1 MDGLERRLVC
11 IVCPKGCRLRARQEE
26 GRWTVEGNGCPR
38 GEAYALQELTA
49 PTRVLTTTVRLTG
62 GAHPRLPVKT
72 DSSIPKDRI
81 LDCIQLMNALTV
93 QAPVQVGQRLAEDI
107 LGLGVSIVACRTME
121 RVE

>member
-11 IVCPKGCRLRARQEE
+11 IVCPKGCRLRARREE

-72 DSSIPKDRI
+72 VGAIPKERLFDAMEVLR
-81 LDCIQLMNALTV
+81 QVELTV
-93 QAPVQVGQRLAEDI
+93 PVRRGDVVVPDLLGTGIAVVATQDAE
-107 LGLGVSIVACRTME
+107 
-121 RVE
+121 

>member
-72 DSSIPKDRI
+72 VG
-81 LDCIQLMNALTV
+81 ALS
-93 QAPVQVGQRLAEDI
+93 LI
-107 LGLGVSIVACRTME
+107 HI
-121 RVE
+121 